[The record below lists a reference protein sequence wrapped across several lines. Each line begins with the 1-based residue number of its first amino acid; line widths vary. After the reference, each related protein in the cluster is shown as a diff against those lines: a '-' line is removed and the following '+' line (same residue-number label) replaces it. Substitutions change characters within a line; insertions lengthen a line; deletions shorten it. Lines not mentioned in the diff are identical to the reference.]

1 MVDYNNKIEFNL
13 SYEWMGHIYDGG
25 NKGEVKKAH
34 KTLDNLMTE
43 YVDDDDNNRSSLCD
57 MDNNI

>member
-1 MVDYNNKIEFNL
+1 MD
-13 SYEWMGHIYDGG
+13 GACDGG

-57 MDNNI
+57 MDNHI

>member
-1 MVDYNNKIEFNL
+1 MD
-13 SYEWMGHIYDGG
+13 GACDGG

-43 YVDDDDNNRSSLCD
+43 YVDDDDNIIAAVFAIWITIFKNNSL
-57 MDNNI
+57 